1 MGTLLFGLLL
11 SLSTTTVA
19 ISHAAPAPEPG
30 DVVKRGSAARV
41 TKIGDVNAK
50 IFDSWDGAL
59 TPGDCKA
66 RNAKLTL
73 YENGSLEWEAEL
85 ISDDG
90 TGEWIQSFDF
100 YDGPSP
106 GLTSLGNRPG
116 RRIELNLKR
125 TWRSFRW
132 GEPSSPDQKL
142 AEVFGKVQWVWWT
155 AEC

>member
-1 MGTLLFGLLL
+1 MRTLLFGLLL
-11 SLSTTTVA
+11 SLSATTVA
-19 ISHAAPAPEPG
+19 ISRAAPPPE
-30 DVVKRGSAARV
+30 DAVERGSAARV

-106 GLTSLGNRPG
+106 GHTSLGNRQG
-116 RRIELNLKR
+116 RRIDLTLKR

-132 GEPSSPDQKL
+132 GGPSSPDPKL
-142 AEVFGKVQWVWWT
+142 AEVFGKVQWVRWT